1 MGIQNTL
8 YIAEPI
14 FSEKLQKFDP
24 ESSFPP
30 IKKIGITTDHP
41 ERREKELLGTLS
53 PIKLSIVK
61 AWTGINARSI
71 ELMLHNI
78 LDNLRLDGEYF
89 WDGNETLVDA
99 VSDFIATYHTDAKE
113 ITIADDSDVKAA
125 SDAAIKKSSKR
136 IYLEVVPEL
145 EEMDIEYKITKSE
158 KGVRFWIGDYRLHI
172 GGKTGGRYT
181 LTIWS
186 NSKTT
191 EDALKDFKG
200 SQELSA
206 HGKEDS
212 SRRARIPMARL
223 EDIIDSL
230 MHYME
235 NRMLNQAN
243 AADAKGGAAD

>member
-1 MGIQNTL
+1 MSLQNTI

-53 PIKLSIVK
+53 PIKISIVK
-61 AWTGINARSI
+61 AWTGIDARSI
-71 ELMLHNI
+71 ESMFHNI
-78 LDNLRLDGEYF
+78 LDNLRLDGEFF

-99 VSDFIATYHTDAKE
+99 VSNFISTYHPDAKE

-125 SDAAIKKSSKR
+125 SDAAIKKSSQR
-136 IYLEVVPEL
+136 IYSEVVPEL
-145 EEMDIEYKITKSE
+145 EELGIEYKITKSE
-158 KGVRFWIGDYRLHI
+158 KGVRFRIGEYKLHI

-186 NSKTT
+186 NNKTT
-191 EDALKDFKG
+191 EDALLDFEG

-206 HGKEDS
+206 HGNEDS
-212 SRRARIPMARL
+212 SRRARIPMAKL
-223 EDIIDSL
+223 ETIINSVKQISKK
-230 MHYME
+230 
-235 NRMLNQAN
+235 MLNQAN
-243 AADAKGGAAD
+243 SADA